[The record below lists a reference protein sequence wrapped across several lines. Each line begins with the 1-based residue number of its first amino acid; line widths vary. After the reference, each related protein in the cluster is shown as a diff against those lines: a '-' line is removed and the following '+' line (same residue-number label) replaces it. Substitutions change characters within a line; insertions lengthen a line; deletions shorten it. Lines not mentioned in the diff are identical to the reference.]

1 MSANAAGVRRFMSM
15 PATTSQLVDAAGL
28 IIHTH
33 GDSDGKT
40 WTLQNG
46 RLTLFSSIPIGVVSI
61 NDLHTVKQLSE
72 MFINF
77 CQKNIKSDISNE
89 DFTKAVQDFQYNYVS
104 YYVTYFIPE
113 IFKLLLDNKINLD
126 LMYAK
131 KKAAKADIANKAEK
145 IQYLIDLTRLVDII
159 QNHPELLMVC
169 RVYNSGDT
177 VLTKTFSSNQKLLA
191 EANKEF
197 AGTTEI
203 NTNWQVTIVP
213 DLHIMSTSL
222 VPLKPLKEEKQTTNL
237 KAEPTAP
244 ASGKGVK
251 ASGKKGVTAPE
262 TPVDKVVVTARYV
275 HTLPGVD
282 GKSTASGF
290 EAPNIIIDQYA
301 KKIADRTTTAH
312 HISFTN
318 EELFTYF
325 LLYIRFLCVMDN
337 SCLEIKM
344 NEQLVTDWDAIIAMR
359 EDERKYSPAAYRMS
373 PENIQSIKAM
383 VKGIKFP
390 YGSTEYTVAKIMT
403 EILSNTNYGQQIC
416 DSSGMCLRPDA
427 PVEAVK
433 AADLVGTEARAEAA
447 DLVENPDVVA
457 ANEDPDV
464 VAANEDPDVVAA
476 PMVAANEDPDVVE
489 APMVAANED
498 PDVVAAPMVVE
509 ATEADVAAAR
519 KRKLENPEG
528 GRRKRNS
535 KKQKGSKRSKRGK
548 RENTKFRKTYKKR
561 RHRRKTKKR

>member
-1 MSANAAGVRRFMSM
+1 MSVTRFL
-15 PATTSQLVDAAGL
+15 TLQTEKSQLVDATGL

-40 WTLQNG
+40 YWTLQDG

-61 NDLHTVKQLSE
+61 NDLHTVKQLSR

-77 CQKNIKSDISNE
+77 CQENIKSGISNE
-89 DFTKAVQDFQYNYVS
+89 DFTKAVQEFQYNYVS

-113 IFKLLLDNKINLD
+113 IIKLLLANKMDLD

-131 KKAAKADIANKAEK
+131 KKAAKDDIANKAEK

-159 QNHPELLMVC
+159 LNRPELLMVC
-169 RVYNSGDT
+169 RVYNKGDQ
-177 VLTKTFSSNQKLLA
+177 VLTKNFSSNKKLLA
-191 EANKEF
+191 EAGKEF
-197 AGTTEI
+197 AGTAEI
-203 NTNWQVTIVP
+203 NTNWQVTIVQ

-244 ASGKGVK
+244 APGKGVK

-262 TPVDKVVVTARYV
+262 TPVDKVVVTAGYV

-282 GKSTASGF
+282 GKSTTSGF
-290 EAPNIIIDQYA
+290 IASNIIIDQYA

-325 LLYIRFLCVMDN
+325 LKNGTRFLCVMDN
-337 SCLEIKM
+337 SCLEIKKDG
-344 NEQLVTDWDAIIAMR
+344 ELVTNWNDIIAMR
-359 EDERKYSPAAYRMS
+359 EDELENSPAAYKMS
-373 PENIQSIKAM
+373 PENIKVIQTI
-383 VKGIKFP
+383 VNGITFDINFNGK
-390 YGSTEYTVAKIMT
+390 TTKYTVAKIMT

-416 DSSGMCLRPDA
+416 VSSGMCLRPDA

-433 AADLVGTEARAEAA
+433 AADLV
-447 DLVENPDVVA
+447 
-457 ANEDPDV
+457 EDPDV
-464 VAANEDPDVVAA
+464 VAANEADLVEADLVEAPIVEAPADVVEAVDPDVAVA
-476 PMVAANEDPDVVE
+476 PMVAVEDQ
-489 APMVAANED
+489 
-498 PDVVAAPMVVE
+498 
-509 ATEADVAAAR
+509 
-519 KRKLENPEG
+519 KRKFDELKG

-535 KKQKGSKRSKRGK
+535 KKQRGPKRSKRGK
-548 RENTKFRKTYKKR
+548 RNKKFRKTYKKR
-561 RHRRKTKKR
+561 RHVRKTRKR